1 MWNMSRFDSE
11 ITMLVLSPSMLAATA
26 CVITALAA
34 LIWSERR
41 KP

>member
-1 MWNMSRFDSE
+1 
-11 ITMLVLSPSMLAATA
+11 MLVLSPSMLAALA

-34 LIWSERR
+34 LIWSVRR